1 MMNFPNIPSF
11 FKKNPAKGFKFIP
24 RYYKKKLEKK
34 HKIKFKRNIENN
46 LSTGRSKRII
56 FIIIV
61 LSLLA
66 YYFLK

>member
-11 FKKNPAKGFKFIP
+11 FKKNPAKGFNFIP
-24 RYYKKKLEKK
+24 RYHKEKLEKK